1 MKKISFILIIAALLA
16 SCATQRRCLIKFP
29 PVTTVQIRDSIAYR
43 DTTIYFPIPADTVR
57 DSIPVVEPCP
67 DNKPLR
73 PEYKSKP
80 VTVENRF
87 STAFAWIE
95 NGSLKLQLMTNDT
108 TLKFVIDSAVS
119 ERVKQITINQQFVKP
134 VKYIPN
140 FYKIA
145 LGMLIGLFAIVAI
158 RVITF
163 IFTRK

>member
-1 MKKISFILIIAALLA
+1 
-16 SCATQRRCLIKFP
+16 
-29 PVTTVQIRDSIAYR
+29 
-43 DTTIYFPIPADTVR
+43 
-57 DSIPVVEPCP
+57 
-67 DNKPLR
+67 
-73 PEYKSKP
+73 
-80 VTVENRF
+80 
-87 STAFAWIE
+87 
-95 NGSLKLQLMTNDT
+95 MTNDT